1 MIQDSI
7 HLCLS
12 VFICVPAP
20 VIPPPGTIRM
30 SDQGYRGL
38 LATKAQRHQGAE
50 RQPRRPVIPAKAGI
64 QGKRLNTGSWAPAFA
79 GATDKDEFPARNGKN
94 T

>member
-1 MIQDSI
+1 MSQDSI

-30 SDQGYRGL
+30 SDQGYRCL
-38 LATKAQRHQGAE
+38 LATKAQRHKGTE
-50 RQPRRPVIPAKAGI
+50 RHPVIPAKAGI
-64 QGKRLNTGSWAPAFA
+64 QGKRLNADPWAPAFA
-79 GATDKDEFPARNGKN
+79 GATDKDGFSARQGGM